1 MEKVKV
7 GDKIILEIR
16 ENKFE
21 DPKHPCKGCFFFDLP
36 LNGACFAMCSNK
48 EPNSDTVKNIIF
60 KQINLK
66 NKTYMIDENKIKEA
80 AKSLR
85 KDFDDDV
92 TQGFLVEFGFEK
104 GAKWAVNEFINELWH
119 PIDEEPNLVGE
130 EIIVEMFIGNKRHTT
145 VYEYMP
151 GKESVPTLDTVRLI
165 TDWNSFKEE
174 RDNVKFKRWHYLKDL
189 LLINNN
195 D

>member
-1 MEKVKV
+1 
-7 GDKIILEIR
+7 
-16 ENKFE
+16 
-21 DPKHPCKGCFFFDLP
+21 
-36 LNGACFAMCSNK
+36 
-48 EPNSDTVKNIIF
+48 
-60 KQINLK
+60 
-66 NKTYMIDENKIKEA
+66 MIDENKIKEA

-104 GAKWAVNEFINELWH
+104 GAKWAVNEFLKDLWH
-119 PIDEEPNLVGE
+119 PIEEEPNLVGE
-130 EIIVEMFIGNKRHTT
+130 EIIVEMFIDDKRYTS
-145 VYEYMP
+145 VYEYMQ
-151 GKESVPTLDTVRLI
+151 GKEFVPTLDTVRWI